1 MGIRELSLVQPLEVN
16 LVTVWC
22 LIVCQMFELKVNGK
36 SHGKVSEAG
45 LGQIFHFTSSL
56 KGVNP

>member
-16 LVTVWC
+16 LVN
-22 LIVCQMFELKVNGK
+22 VCQMLELKVNGK
-36 SHGKVSEAG
+36 SHGKVGEAG
-45 LGQIFHFTSSL
+45 LGQVFLFKSSL